1 MSSGVGVLLTTAGM
15 ALGAALGW
23 IVSRRAWRARLA
35 EQERALE
42 KALIEARTDSL
53 TNLRNR
59 KAFDEHLAA
68 FTAVARRYGGPL
80 SLVLFDMD
88 GLKRINDL
96 RGHAAGDAALV
107 LFAQVLRESSRESDV
122 LARMGGDEFAALLP
136 QTDGAGA
143 VAFVER
149 IRKGLLTVPSEA
161 PAPDASE
168 PAATA
173 APEGREVEL
182 DLRVSAGIAVYQPG
196 MTTADLFQAADAA
209 LYRTK
214 PRP

>member
-1 MSSGVGVLLTTAGM
+1 MAPGIGIFLATSGI
-15 ALGAALGW
+15 ALGVAIGW
-23 IVSRRAWRARLA
+23 IVSRRALRAKLA

-42 KALIEARTDSL
+42 RARIEVRTDAL

-68 FTAVARRYGGPL
+68 FTAVAKRYGGPL

-107 LFAQVLRESSRESDV
+107 LFAQVLRKSSRESDV
-122 LARMGGDEFAALLP
+122 VARIGGDEFAALLP

-143 VAFVER
+143 VAFAER
-149 IRKGLLTVPSEA
+149 IRKGLSSISSEGA
-161 PAPDASE
+161 APDASE

-173 APEGREVEL
+173 APEDQEVEL
-182 DLRVSAGIAVYQPG
+182 VLQVSAGIAEFQTE